1 MTTAAVARLREKRAE
16 LAGEI
21 NQLHKRMVQLRLDL
35 AHVEGAL
42 RVLEPGIALEKIVP
56 RRIEF
61 RPRFFKRGQLTRL
74 CLDYMREHAGDS
86 VTVADI
92 MPAAIGDRRL
102 NTAEYR
108 RVEVVVYEAL
118 RKLAKRGTL
127 RQTGQGA
134 KAARFQLS

>member
-1 MTTAAVARLREKRAE
+1 MTTAAVARLKEKRAE
-16 LAGEI
+16 IAGEI
-21 NQLHKRMVQLRLDL
+21 RQLHKRMTQLRLDL

-42 RVLEPGIALEKIVP
+42 RVLQPGIELEKIVP

-86 VTVADI
+86 VAVAEI
-92 MPAAIGDRRL
+92 MPTAVGDRRL

-108 RVEVVVYEAL
+108 RVEVVVYEAI
-118 RKLAKRGTL
+118 RKLAKRGL
-127 RQTGQGA
+127 VRQAGQGA
-134 KAARFQLS
+134 KAARFCLS